1 MTVTSQTVANM
12 APQAFGKFVSSVSSH
27 VSIWRVPVSY
37 AHTVKATMPFFT
49 ILLARILMGE
59 KQTTKVY
66 FSLVPIILGV
76 ALATISELSFDMLGL
91 VAALFATCG
100 FSLQNI
106 YSKKVLNDTGIHH
119 LRLLH
124 LLGYLALFM
133 FLPVWILTDARHILS
148 DKTLLTRRD
157 PRTTITQHHYTISSH
172 TTTHH
177 LNTTHHTTPPQHHY
191 SLPPLTRRDPRTTI
205 TLLVVDGGLSWLQ
218 NFVAFTILHHVT
230 PLTYAVAN
238 ATKRIS
244 IITVS
249 LVLLKNPITVPNVA
263 GMFLAIMGVLGY
275 NKAKY
280 DANQSK
286 KKSAVVP
293 LSQVMST
300 NYMMGSNGVTS
311 TLQDLYHPLYQSRSV
326 LRTTP
331 LQQQQQHHLQ
341 HTHHL
346 SSSADDHHNHTLPR
360 LGEHTRRPEGV
371 LNGIYTHHNTPPR
384 LGEHTRRPEGVLN
397 GIYSPPRLG
406 EHTRMPEGVLNG
418 IYSPP
423 RLGEHTRRPEGV
435 LNGIYTHHNTPPRPG
450 EHTRRPDD
458 VLNSTYTVTQNGY
471 LHSNINNT
479 TTTSEKERLI
489 NGNLQP
495 I

>member
-148 DKTLLTRRD
+148 DKTL
-157 PRTTITQHHYTISSH
+157 
-172 TTTHH
+172 
-177 LNTTHHTTPPQHHY
+177 
-191 SLPPLTRRDPRTTI
+191 LTRRDPRTTI

>member
-1 MTVTSQTVANM
+1 MTLTS
-12 APQAFGKFVSSVSSH
+12 AFGKFVSSVSSH

-76 ALATISELSFDMLGL
+76 ALATITELSFDMLGL

-133 FLPVWILTDARHILS
+133 FLPVWILTDARQILA

-157 PRTTITQHHYTISSH
+157 PQTT
-172 TTTHH
+172 
-177 LNTTHHTTPPQHHY
+177 L
-191 SLPPLTRRDPRTTI
+191 

-249 LVLLKNPITVPNVA
+249 LVLLGNPITVPNVA

-280 DANQSK
+280 DANQSRK
-286 KKSAVVP
+286 KCAVVP
-293 LSQVMST
+293 LSQVTST
-300 NYMMGSNGVTS
+300 GYMTGSNGVTT
-311 TLQDLYHPLYQSRSV
+311 TLQDLYHPLYQSGSV
-326 LRTTP
+326 LRTSSSP
-331 LQQQQQHHLQ
+331 LQQQQLQ
-341 HTHHL
+341 HPHFSSTANHNNIGEHTRRPESVLNGTYTSPRIGEHTRRPESVLNGIYTHH
-346 SSSADDHHNHTLPR
+346 NTLPR
-360 LGEHTRRPEGV
+360 PEHTRRPEGV
-371 LNGIYTHHNTPPR
+371 LNG
-384 LGEHTRRPEGVLN
+384 
-397 GIYSPPRLG
+397 
-406 EHTRMPEGVLNG
+406 
-418 IYSPP
+418 
-423 RLGEHTRRPEGV
+423 
-435 LNGIYTHHNTPPRPG
+435 
-450 EHTRRPDD
+450 
-458 VLNSTYTVTQNGY
+458 TYTVTQNGY
-471 LHSNINNT
+471 LHSDNM
-479 TTTSEKERLI
+479 TSEKDRLI
-489 NGNLQP
+489 NSNIQP